1 MPSLKSAFLLGAD
14 RPAREAQGVDRA
26 YERLMRE
33 FMVGLLWPKETQS
46 PERIGTLGRRIAS
59 NLTGESSALS
69 YKFAAR
75 QWDAQDYCGRLKL
88 DGLIVLFELA
98 GKALEGTASTLTC
111 KRRQSPCLASQG
123 GSECDARRWPR
134 DPARSRR
141 YCRPRGPPAAKT

>member
-14 RPAREAQGVDRA
+14 RPAREAPGVGRA
-26 YERLMRE
+26 YERLMR
-33 FMVGLLWPKETQS
+33 VHGGIVVAKGTQS